1 MTKKSEQSSDF
12 FIFWGVN
19 KSLLTTILVDI
30 LYLQYLKKVDSFVN
44 PVREQRIK
52 FSNGINLAN

>member
-52 FSNGINLAN
+52 FFNGINLAN

>member
-1 MTKKSEQSSDF
+1 MTKKSERSSDF

-19 KSLLTTILVDI
+19 KPLLTTILVDI

-52 FSNGINLAN
+52 FSNGINLSN

>member
-1 MTKKSEQSSDF
+1 MTKKSERSSDF

-30 LYLQYLKKVDSFVN
+30 LYLQYLKKVVIF
-44 PVREQRIK
+44 
-52 FSNGINLAN
+52 FININSDRRPPACAIRMQ